1 MLEQLI
7 QEALALHK
15 AGKLAEAEPLY
26 LKALAQDPNFY
37 PALHL
42 MGLIR
47 LHQGRHA
54 EALPFIER
62 ALKLQPATPEML
74 GNYSIALEGVG
85 RHGDA
90 LDTLEKVVKASP
102 NNSRAWSNRGVLLF
116 KLGRNGEALADF
128 DKALALDAGNAEAW
142 NNRGLILMALNR
154 PEAALESYDR
164 ALALKPDYAE
174 ARNNR
179 GLTLKAMGQG
189 PGALAEFDRVLRE
202 KPNHAG
208 AYVNRAS
215 MLRAMGEV
223 DQALDSY
230 NRALSIEPGMPEALA
245 SRANLLWTRK
255 SDVAGAI
262 ADFTKLVG
270 LKPDYPYA
278 RGDLLHLK
286 MHAGDWRGFDKE
298 RTALDQGVRAGKRVV
313 EPYVYQ
319 GLSSSPADLL
329 ACAAIYAKDRYPARP
344 FAPKRERR
352 PGKIRVGYLCG
363 EFRAQ
368 ATMYLAAG
376 LFEQHD
382 RARFEVVGF
391 DNSRDDQSQMRR
403 RVNMAFDRFIPI
415 QSLSDHDAA
424 QMIEAQAIDILVNLN
439 GYFGALRM
447 GVFAHHPALLQV
459 NYLGFPGSLGA
470 AYMDYILADSE
481 VIAEGEE
488 KFFTEKVVRLPGSYQ
503 INDSQRPHPVPQSR
517 AAHGLKDG
525 DFVFCHFNYAYKIL
539 PAMFAQWLR
548 LLRAVPGS
556 VLWLLESNALFAA
569 NLQAEA
575 SKAGVDPARLIF
587 APQLENR
594 AHLARLML
602 GDLFLDSLP
611 YNAHTT
617 ASDALWAGLP
627 LLTCRGEAFAGRVAS
642 SLLHAVG
649 LPELVTKNWHE
660 YEAMAVRLSRDRK
673 LLAGYRDHL
682 NRDRASLALFDTAR
696 TTRHIE
702 AAYEEMM
709 GRQARGEKPAS
720 FAVRQQDT

>member
-1 MLEQLI
+1 MLQEWI
-7 QEALALHK
+7 KEALALHK

-47 LHQGRHA
+47 LHQGRAA
-54 EALPFIER
+54 EALPYIER
-62 ALKLQPATPEML
+62 ALKLQAATPEML
-74 GNYSIALEGVG
+74 ADYAIALEGVG
-85 RHGDA
+85 RHAEALEA
-90 LDTLEKVVKASP
+90 LDRVVKAAP
-102 NNSRAWSNRGVLLF
+102 TNSRAWNNRGGVF
-116 KLGRNGEALADF
+116 SKLGRNDEALADF
-128 DKALALDAGNAEAW
+128 DRAVTLDKANADAW
-142 NNRGLILMALNR
+142 NNRGLVLTALNR
-154 PEAALESYDR
+154 AAAALESYDR
-164 ALALKPDYAE
+164 ALALRPTYVE

-179 GLTLKAMGQG
+179 GLALKALGHQA
-189 PGALAEFDRVLRE
+189 GALAEFDRVLKE
-202 KPNHAG
+202 KPGHAG
-208 AYVNRAS
+208 AFVNRAGV
-215 MLRAMGEV
+215 LRAMDDVEG
-223 DQALDSY
+223 ALDSY
-230 NRALSIEPGMPEALA
+230 NRALALQPDMADALA

-255 SDVAGAI
+255 SDVTGAI
-262 ADFTKLVG
+262 ADLTRLVAQR
-270 LKPDYPYA
+270 PDYPYA
-278 RGDLLHLK
+278 RGDLLHLRL
-286 MHAGDWRGFDKE
+286 HAGDWRGFDKE
-298 RTALDQGVRAGKRVV
+298 RVALDQGVRAGKRIV

-329 ACAAIYAKDRYPARP
+329 ACAKIYAADKYPAKL
-344 FAPKRERR
+344 FAQKQKRR

-382 RARFEVVGF
+382 RKRFEVVGF
-391 DNSRDDQSQMRR
+391 DNSRDDQSPMRR
-403 RVNMAFDRFIPI
+403 RVNMAFDRFISI

-424 QMIEAQAIDILVNLN
+424 QMIEAQEIDILVNLN
-439 GYFGALRM
+439 GYFGAQRM
-447 GVFAHHPALLQV
+447 GVFAHHPALIQV

-470 AYMDYILADSE
+470 GYMDYILADAQ
-481 VIAEGEE
+481 VIPEDAD
-488 KFFTEKVVRLPGSYQ
+488 KFFAEKVVRLPDSYQ
-503 INDSQRPHPVPQSR
+503 INDSQRPHPVPQAR
-517 AAHGLKDG
+517 ATHGLKDG

-539 PAMFAQWLR
+539 PEMFAVWLR

-556 VLWLLESNALFAA
+556 VLWLLESNPLFAA
-569 NLQAEA
+569 NLRAEA
-575 SKAGVDPARLIF
+575 GRAGVDPARLIF
-587 APQLENR
+587 APPLENR

-627 LLTCRGEAFAGRVAS
+627 LLTCRGEAFAGRVAA

-649 LPELVTKNWHE
+649 LPELVTKNLHE
-660 YEAMAVRLSRDRK
+660 YEAMAVRLTRDHK
-673 LLAGYRDHL
+673 LLAAHRDHL
-682 NRDRASLALFDTAR
+682 TRNRASLPLFDTIR

-709 GRQARGEKPAS
+709 ARWADGERPAS
-720 FAVRQQDT
+720 FAVTPQAT